1 MNFFS
6 NEKKIKLPSWYKPID
21 PVLQEFLKEY
31 HQTSTKVTRRKY
43 TNLFP
48 CIYDTPYM
56 TDLGSCTLLKRTRRS
71 KLKYSTPTT
80 VTFVN
85 FSKYE
90 LEITVTSI
98 ATTIKGCGIGIM
110 GNNITMDVSK
120 TSPRE
125 QTIKL
130 KPILHNENLVERVR
144 DDHRVLK
151 FFRKS
156 SIKSDT
162 NKMNLIIPKCLAS
175 STALID
181 PYSYTYYLTVK
192 VVNDSKKYEK
202 PIMYNLVH
210 SSSSDVIFNNEN
222 IDKDF
227 NGNIIKHVLH
237 LIDMKRTEIED
248 NTEELNALET
258 QKLKYKDK
266 LKNSDDY

>member
-1 MNFFS
+1 MNIFS
-6 NEKKIKLPSWYKPID
+6 SAEKVKLPSWYKPID

-56 TDLGSCTLLKRTRRS
+56 TDLGTCTLLKRTRRS
-71 KLKYSTPTT
+71 KLRYSTPTT

-90 LEITVTSI
+90 LDITVTSI

-120 TSPRE
+120 TEPRE

-130 KPILHNENLVERVR
+130 KPVLYNENLVEKVR
-144 DDHRVLK
+144 DDIRVLNH
-151 FFRKS
+151 FRKS

-162 NKMNLIIPKCLAS
+162 NKMNLIIPKCLAAS
-175 STALID
+175 SALID

-192 VVNDSKKYEK
+192 VIDNKKKYDK
-202 PIMYNLVH
+202 PLMLDLAH
-210 SSSSDVIFNNEN
+210 STGSDVIFNNEN
-222 IDKDF
+222 IDQDF
-227 NGNIIKHVLH
+227 NGNIIKHVLN
-237 LIDMKRTEIED
+237 LIEIKKTEIED
-248 NTEELNALET
+248 NTEELMNLES
-258 QKLKYKDK
+258 QKLKYQEK
-266 LKNSDDY
+266 LSKVID

>member
-6 NEKKIKLPSWYKPID
+6 SEKIKLPTWYKPID

-31 HQTSTKVTRRKY
+31 HQTSTKMTRSKY
-43 TNLFP
+43 ANMFP
-48 CIYDTPYM
+48 CVYDTPYM

-71 KLKYSTPTT
+71 KVKYSTPTT

-98 ATTIKGCGIGIM
+98 ATTIKGCGVGIM
-110 GNNITMDVSK
+110 GNNITIDVSK
-120 TSPRE
+120 TEPRE

-130 KPILHNENLVERVR
+130 QPILHNENLVERVR
-144 DDHRVLK
+144 DDHRVLN

-156 SIKSDT
+156 SVKSDT

-192 VVNDSKKYEK
+192 VNDPTNKKYNK
-202 PIMYNLVH
+202 PLMYNLAH

-222 IDKDF
+222 IDQDF
-227 NGNIIKHVLH
+227 NGNIIKHVLN
-237 LIDMKRTEIED
+237 LIEMKKTEIED
-248 NTEELNALET
+248 NTEELKTLEN
-258 QKLKYKDK
+258 QKLNYQDK
-266 LKNSDDY
+266 LKKTI